1 VLAKIVDAA
10 ERRCNVAE
18 RSQRIGVELAK
29 PLLEALELRAEDQ
42 RQASPLLGELP
53 QFRFGDETLRIL
65 EHRSNA
71 LLQSDVELE
80 PGVAHLGSE
89 SNADPFAPGSGR
101 AQDGAAV
108 TESRED
114 QPKQGNGQ
122 APRRPQFQNLR
133 IGRWWIVFALAL
145 LAVNFYIGSRAMQPP
160 HRERVPYSPF
170 FLQQVRGGHVESI
183 TSKGTAI
190 QGTFDEKLSYA
201 GSKPS
206 TLFRTE
212 IPAFADN
219 DALSRLL
226 EEKRVVVNAEPL
238 DKGAPWWQNLLLGFG
253 PTLLFIFLLFML
265 LRRSGN
271 VQNVLGSFGRSRA
284 RRYQPSGDR
293 VTFADVAG
301 IDEAKAELAEVVD
314 YLRNSER
321 YRKLGARIPHGVLLS
336 GPPGTGKTLLARA
349 VAGEADV
356 PFFSLAASEFVEA
369 IVGVGASRV
378 RDLFAQAK
386 EAAPSIV
393 FIDELDAIGR
403 SRTSGV
409 AGFSGG
415 NDEREQT
422 LNQILTEMDGFDSDT
437 KVIVIGATNRPDV
450 LDRALLRPG
459 RFDRRV
465 AVQPP
470 DRAGR
475 EAILSVHTRG
485 VPLGPDVDLGRIA
498 AATPGMVGA
507 DLANLVNEAALLAA
521 RRGHQVVTEPDFTDA
536 LERIVLGAERQ
547 VMMSPEDRRRT
558 AYHEG
563 GHAIVGML
571 TEGADPVRKVSIIPR
586 GLALGVTFSAPES
599 DRFNYRE
606 PEVQAKIKVALG
618 GRAAEE
624 VVYGE
629 TSTGAESDIQQ
640 LTEIAR
646 QMVGRWGM
654 SPEIG
659 PVAVI
664 PRDGT
669 GPLLP
674 GVAEVSPATQERVDD
689 EVRRIVE
696 DAHEEV
702 VALLKANRDKLDS
715 LAAALL
721 AKETLD
727 EEDAYAAAGV
737 PRLRSAHAEP
747 AAAAAR
753 TTIEK

>member
-1 VLAKIVDAA
+1 VSPPRSTPSSEGQSKNASAPPSPRGSSPTPPQPPRFVFS
-10 ERRCNVAE
+10 RR
-18 RSQRIGVELAK
+18 
-29 PLLEALELRAEDQ
+29 
-42 RQASPLLGELP
+42 
-53 QFRFGDETLRIL
+53 
-65 EHRSNA
+65 
-71 LLQSDVELE
+71 
-80 PGVAHLGSE
+80 
-89 SNADPFAPGSGR
+89 
-101 AQDGAAV
+101 
-108 TESRED
+108 
-114 QPKQGNGQ
+114 
-122 APRRPQFQNLR
+122 
-133 IGRWWIVFALAL
+133 WIIFALGL
-145 LAVNFYIGSRAMQPP
+145 LLLNFYLGSRATQPTS
-160 HRERVPYSPF
+160 RVRVPYSPF
-170 FLQQVRGGHVESI
+170 FLEQVTAGHVKEI

-190 QGTFDEKLSYA
+190 QGTFTKKEQYA
-201 GSKPS
+201 GSKP
-206 TLFRTE
+206 TTKFQTE
-212 IPAFADN
+212 IPAFANN
-219 DALSRLL
+219 DSLSALLQQ
-226 EEKRVVVNAEPL
+226 KRVVVNAEPL
-238 DKGAPWWQNLLLGFG
+238 DTGAPWWQNLLLGFG
-253 PTLLFIFLLFML
+253 PTLLFIFLLFWLM
-265 LRRSGN
+265 RRAGN

-284 RRYQPSGDR
+284 RRYQPPGDR
-293 VTFADVAG
+293 VTFEDVAG
-301 IDEAKAELAEVVD
+301 IDEAKAELTEVVD
-314 YLRNSER
+314 FLRHPEK
-321 YRKLGARIPHGVLLS
+321 YRKLGGRIPHGVLLS

-356 PFFSLAASEFVEA
+356 PFFSIAASEFVEA

-378 RDLFAQAK
+378 RDLFVQAK
-386 EAAPSIV
+386 QEAPAIV

-422 LNQILTEMDGFDSDT
+422 LNQILTEMDGFDSST
-437 KVIVIGATNRPDV
+437 NVIVIGATNRPDV
-450 LDRALLRPG
+450 LDQALLRPG

-475 EAILSVHTRG
+475 EAILKVHTRG

-498 AATPGMVGA
+498 STTPGMVGA

-521 RRGHQVVTEPDFTDA
+521 RRSHEVVDESDFTDA
-536 LERIVLGAERQ
+536 LERIILGAERQ
-547 VMMSPEDRRRT
+547 VMMSLEDRRRT

-586 GLALGVTFSAPES
+586 GLALGVTFAAPES

-606 PEVQAKIKVALG
+606 PEIQARINVALG

-624 VVYGE
+624 IVYGE

-654 SPEIG
+654 SSAIG
-659 PVAVI
+659 PIAVI
-664 PRDGT
+664 PRDGQ
-669 GPLLP
+669 GPFLP
-674 GVAEVSPATQERVDD
+674 GAAEVSPDTQKLVDT

-696 DAHEEV
+696 ESHQAVITLLEE
-702 VALLKANRDKLDS
+702 NRSKLDS
-715 LAAALL
+715 LANALL
-721 AKETLD
+721 EHETLD

-737 PRLRSAHAEP
+737 PRTTSPSVADSLA

-753 TTIEK
+753 SRLAR